1 MNAQLASD
9 LILAYV
15 GLVVV
20 LGVIGVAMS
29 FWHLGRQNYRK
40 H

>member
-1 MNAQLASD
+1 MDAQLASD
-9 LILAYV
+9 LVLAFV

-20 LGVIGVAMS
+20 LGVVGVVAS
-29 FWHLGRQNYRK
+29 FFFLGRQNYRK